1 LRGRRNAR
9 TFTRAFAIRPDSAIS
24 LAAAGAATMV
34 NVPLKQRNIQTAQ
47 LVNGLRLPFP
57 RSTTIAIGCIAGMV
71 LVIAGLF
78 LWFGETIDRF
88 HTRVAF
94 DGRTMDRTPVHLF
107 VAGRALTIPANM
119 IRFAVERQS
128 GATDRVDLLLHWPE
142 LDGFSEQNATVF
154 RDIEPTAP
162 LIFVTIIG
170 RDADYGTTG
179 WLDRIYTRYFSD
191 DAWAGPDGLVGV
203 RLAEDSGY
211 AGEDLFFQPDAR
223 EPFVTRC
230 TAAGNAEMPS
240 TCMREILIGDTLIAR
255 YRFNK
260 TLLGEWEK
268 IDPAIRARVE
278 SLVRG

>member
-1 LRGRRNAR
+1 
-9 TFTRAFAIRPDSAIS
+9 
-24 LAAAGAATMV
+24 M
-34 NVPLKQRNIQTAQ
+34 AQ
-47 LVNGLRLPFP
+47 LLPGLRLTLP
-57 RSTTIAIGCIAGMV
+57 RSTTIAIGIIAGAV
-71 LVIAGLF
+71 VVIAALF

-88 HTRVAF
+88 HTRIAF
-94 DGRTMDRTPVHLF
+94 DGRTMDRAPINLF
-107 VAGRALTIPANM
+107 IAGTGLTIPANM
-119 IRFAVERQS
+119 IRFATERNS

-142 LDGFSEQNATVF
+142 LDGFSERNAEVF
-154 RDIEPTAP
+154 RDIAPTAP

-211 AGEDLFFQPDAR
+211 AGEDLFFQPDSS
-223 EPFVTRC
+223 EPFVARC
-230 TAAGNAEMPS
+230 TPEGNPEMPS

-260 TLLGEWEK
+260 TLLGEWET
-268 IDPAIRARVE
+268 IDPAVRARVE
-278 SLVRG
+278 GFVRG

>member
-1 LRGRRNAR
+1 
-9 TFTRAFAIRPDSAIS
+9 
-24 LAAAGAATMV
+24 M
-34 NVPLKQRNIQTAQ
+34 AQ
-47 LVNGLRLPFP
+47 LLAGRRLPFP
-57 RSTTIAIGCIAGMV
+57 RGTAIAIGAIAGAV
-71 LVIAGLF
+71 LIIAALF

-94 DGRTMDRTPVHLF
+94 DGRTMDRTPVNLF
-107 VAGRALTIPANM
+107 IAATGITVPANM
-119 IRFAVERQS
+119 IRFAAERQS
-128 GATDRVDLLLHWPE
+128 GSTDRVDLLLHWPG
-142 LDGFSEQNATVF
+142 LDGFSEQNAEVF
-154 RDIEPTAP
+154 RDIAPTAP

-211 AGEDLFFQPDAR
+211 AGEELFFQPDAS

-230 TAAGNAEMPS
+230 TPEGNAEMPS
-240 TCMREILIGDTLIAR
+240 TCMREILIGETLIAR

-260 TLLGEWEK
+260 TLLGEWEM
-268 IDPAIRARVE
+268 IDPAVRARVE
-278 SLVRG
+278 GLVRG